1 MYASWWCCISHIC
14 PLTKSERFYPLQHRC
29 SPVPSPDLVAV
40 SHSASPAARSRW
52 HRPPGTSNLQDTS
65 TKFLGPWDG
74 HWDGL
79 GAICR
84 PNEVCPSASQ
94 RLRMRGHHSLP
105 PAAWHRRHSAAPFPL
120 SARAHRRCH
129 GHRPAP
135 TCWSPPQGTGG
146 VAGTGPRSTNTYQ
159 YNSVCIYIIIYMC
172 KYRQDNIITLC
183 MWISSFTNSVSYDFL
198 CLYTCA
204 YGHTYVDTVYVLGS
218 PPSLRYFGCYALGG
232 PPTALGRRRGRSR
245 TAGPAGPW
253 SRFWLHVTHI
263 DILMRCIMYNV

>member
-1 MYASWWCCISHIC
+1 MIFSYINPPANPPSLHRPWPPCSQGTRIFWW
-14 PLTKSERFYPLQHRC
+14 
-29 SPVPSPDLVAV
+29 SPVMPATSPCGSFMEVA
-40 SHSASPAARSRW
+40 RCQWCSRPW
-52 HRPPGTSNLQDTS
+52 CLNLRKCVRKLCFPRKQ
-65 TKFLGPWDG
+65 TKNR
-74 HWDGL
+74 
-79 GAICR
+79 A
-84 PNEVCPSASQ
+84 Q
-94 RLRMRGHHSLP
+94 RKH
-105 PAAWHRRHSAAPFPL
+105 
-120 SARAHRRCH
+120 
-129 GHRPAP
+129 
-135 TCWSPPQGTGG
+135 
-146 VAGTGPRSTNTYQ
+146 TYNIL
-159 YNSVCIYIIIYMC
+159 YHIISFYIYIYVC